1 MRSVLLAV
9 SLLACHQAAAWSDHA
24 SLAWPMLRS
33 DTHLMQ
39 PSVVVE
45 PLDVFLEA
53 EASGIAE
60 LLNRIEIAMIAGNP
74 DYPPTPTALRF
85 NASDVSDRRGRFIA
99 ALRISPRLE
108 YGLYRQV
115 MTDDVISASDEPLA
129 WSELSYLPSGDAEQ
143 ERLYLSLS
151 SGARVS
157 PAHVLSSASDEPDLG
172 MDVGLYSDNGTEVG
186 AQYGLGEQPFGNP
199 NLPYGSQA
207 PLHMGFYHLDPLTQ
221 FAQPSLKRTLPLW
234 RVIQYEELARLAFAS
249 GHEYWG
255 WRFMGWALHYIGDLT
270 QPYHTD
276 PLPGVSLM
284 SALWSLVMGET
295 NDLIQLVS
303 NRHGVLESYQYRRVQ
318 ALMQQGA
325 WQAPLLRSISEPQT
339 ACFTPDGI
347 VSDLTAQSVVMGA
360 ALDATLSEQVPS
372 RYVSDPS
379 FEWVGSEFQT
389 DVVALISAEVGDS
402 AIDALD
408 AELGLHLRRFS
419 YYLQGW
425 ITHARTL
432 ARGAD

>member
-1 MRSVLLAV
+1 MRSALLAV

-33 DTHLMQ
+33 DIHLMQ

-85 NASDVSDRRGRFIA
+85 NASDVSDRRGQFIA

-115 MTDDVISASDEPLA
+115 MTDDVISASDETLA

-157 PAHVLSSASDEPDLG
+157 PAHILSSASDEPDLG
-172 MDVGLYSDNGTEVG
+172 MDVGLYSDNDTEVG

-207 PLHMGFYHLDPLTQ
+207 PLHMGFYHLDALTQ

-284 SALWSLVMGET
+284 SALWSVVMGET

-318 ALMQQGA
+318 ALMQKGA
-325 WQAPLLRSISEPQT
+325 
-339 ACFTPDGI
+339 
-347 VSDLTAQSVVMGA
+347 
-360 ALDATLSEQVPS
+360 
-372 RYVSDPS
+372 
-379 FEWVGSEFQT
+379 
-389 DVVALISAEVGDS
+389 
-402 AIDALD
+402 
-408 AELGLHLRRFS
+408 
-419 YYLQGW
+419 
-425 ITHARTL
+425 
-432 ARGAD
+432 